1 MVFVARLC
9 SMMCLLLVNG
19 CWVGRNAVSGL
30 LVFVGGD
37 SCVLFCHG
45 CYLFTHLHIT
55 HLHICSVNLKN
66 DLCCRI
72 V

>member
-30 LVFVGGD
+30 LVFVVLPVFVGGD
-37 SCVLFCHG
+37 SRLIVISWMLSVDTLA
-45 CYLFTHLHIT
+45 YL
-55 HLHICSVNLKN
+55 
-66 DLCCRI
+66 
-72 V
+72 